1 MLCTRHEKM
10 HLSHFW
16 TTLLAVVLAALVATG
31 CGGGG
36 GGGNDTG
43 DGSDDGS
50 GVDEGDGGD
59 GGDGDDGGGDDGNP
73 VEIVNDVSSAGL
85 HGLPTDIDVLSNDD
99 WGDNGSDGGSV
110 RIIGQPQN
118 GSVAVDTNETPNDPT
133 DDFIVYTPP
142 ASYPDLDSLREYGS
156 DSIKLDSFSYEL
168 EDVDGETDT
177 GGVDIYLD
185 VDQDADGLIE
195 IASLDNL
202 KNVGAAP
209 DGSSLLYNG
218 TAVSQGCSAATG
230 CFGYEMLAD
239 IDVSGNVWE
248 PIANSEEPFTG
259 IFDGNGHT
267 VNGLTFHITDTDD
280 LYNAGFFDA
289 LAGASIKNLT
299 LDSVRVDVEE
309 QAALRGDGESS
320 YIGGLAGVVD
330 ASEDSDTDVTNVD
343 VTTEVHIAGGSGGP
357 TEKYYIGG
365 ITGDGNQLNVSDSTV
380 NLTIIYQLGAGYR
393 IFVGGITH
401 WLMDGTVEN
410 SNISTD
416 IHQHPDYLDYSD
428 PEVAGGGVVG
438 DAYDVLIGGSTVTTD
453 IVSEDPKAALGG
465 VVGEGQYLEIYSTS
479 AEVWIYGHYFKV
491 GGGIVGQMDADSV
504 LRNVQSSGR
513 VMSSNIP
520 AYENAYFG
528 GIVGNNSG
536 GVVANCV
543 SDTYA
548 STPRIDSTGSPFI
561 GGIAGLNAG
570 AVRRCLSLNDV
581 VANTNY
587 DNVYLGGLVG
597 GQSFH
602 QAVYTV
608 PDDVDHVLEYSYWNE
623 EAVTRIDPG
632 QAYGHKNLA
641 TTTGDSY
648 LLGLIDG
655 TLSELQQAITS
666 GRSRDEFYAYWLPEE
681 DANTTTAKTYN
692 LYCDTNGD
700 YIINEGEMTDDNLAW
715 DLGTTADLPTLQCLP
730 Q

>member
-1 MLCTRHEKM
+1 MLCNRHETT
-10 HLSHFW
+10 HLSRFW
-16 TTLLAVVLAALVATG
+16 TALLAAVLAGLVTTG

-36 GGGNDTG
+36 GGGNGTG
-43 DGSDDGS
+43 DG
-50 GVDEGDGGD
+50 GGNE
-59 GGDGDDGGGDDGNP
+59 GDGDDGGGDGGTDTGNP
-73 VEIVNDVSSAGL
+73 VEIVNDVSYAGL

-110 RIIGQPQN
+110 TIIGQPQN
-118 GSVAVDTNETPNDPT
+118 GSVAVDTNDTPDDPT

-168 EDVDGETDT
+168 EDADGETDT

-185 VDQDADGLIE
+185 VDQDSDGLIE
-195 IASLDNL
+195 IASLENL

-239 IDVSGNVWE
+239 IDVSGDVWE
-248 PIANSEEPFTG
+248 PIAGWEEPFTA

-267 VNGLTFHITDTDD
+267 VTGLTFHITDTDD
-280 LYNAGFFDA
+280 PYNAGFFST
-289 LAGASIKNLT
+289 LEGASIKNLT
-299 LDSVRVDVEE
+299 LDSIRVDVEE
-309 QAALRGDGESS
+309 NAALMGDGESS
-320 YIGGLAGVVD
+320 YIGGLAGVVN

-343 VTTEVHIAGGSGGP
+343 VTTEVNIAGGSGGP
-357 TEKYYIGG
+357 TERYYIGG
-365 ITGDGNQLNVSDSTV
+365 ITGDGDGLNVTDSTV
-380 NLTIIYQLGAGYR
+380 DLTIIYQLGFDYR

-401 WLMDGTVEN
+401 EMIGGTVEN
-410 SNISTD
+410 SNISTEM
-416 IHQHPDYLDYSD
+416 HQHPDYLDYSAPD
-428 PEVAGGGVVG
+428 VAGGGVIG
-438 DAYDVLIGGSTVTTD
+438 RAYEVLIGNSTVTTD
-453 IVSEDPKAALGG
+453 IASNDSRAALGG

-479 AEVWIYGHYFKV
+479 VDVEIHGHYFKV
-491 GGGIVGQMDADSV
+491 GGGMVGQMDANSI
-504 LRNVQSSGR
+504 LRNVQSSGQ
-513 VMSSNIP
+513 VKSSDIP

-548 STPRIDSTGSPFI
+548 ATPRIDSTGSPFI
-561 GGIAGLNAG
+561 GGIVGLNAG

-581 VANTNY
+581 IANTNY
-587 DNVYLGGLVG
+587 DSVYLGGLVG

-602 QAVYTV
+602 QSVYTV
-608 PDDVDHVLEYSYWNE
+608 PDDVDHVIEYSYWNE
-623 EAVTRIDPG
+623 DALTRIDPG

-641 TTTGDSY
+641 TTTGDSHVI
-648 LLGLIDG
+648 GLSEG

-666 GRSRDEFYAYWLPEE
+666 GRSRDELYAYWLPEE
-681 DANTTTAKTYN
+681 DANSTTAKTYN
-692 LYCDTNGD
+692 LYCDKDGSYGITED
-700 YIINEGEMTDDNLAW
+700 EMTDDNLAW